1 MKTHA
6 PRVFVVDDDASFV
19 RSALRLLASWGIAT
33 EGFTSAAEFLARG
46 LPEDRACAL
55 VDLRMP
61 SVNGYDL
68 LEALERAGRSLPLI
82 FMSGHT
88 DAALGA
94 EAIRRGAVD
103 FLTKPVDER
112 LLLAAIERAL
122 DADAREGLEPLLPRA
137 EQPPAGTASVA

>member
-1 MKTHA
+1 MSPHP

-19 RSALRLLASWGIAT
+19 RSALRLLASWGVAA
-33 EGFTSAAEFLARG
+33 EGFSSAAEFLERG
-46 LPEDRACAL
+46 LPDGRACAL

-61 SVNGYDL
+61 SVNGYEL
-68 LEALERAGRSLPLI
+68 LEALERAGRPLPLI

-103 FLTKPVDER
+103 FLTKPVDEQ

-137 EQPPAGTASVA
+137 EQPPAGPVSAA